1 MPKNRLISGTMILYM
16 KQNEQQ
22 VAGSETMTYH
32 RIVASQPGGPEVLQV
47 IEEELR
53 PPADNQVR
61 IRVLAASVSRPDI
74 SVMQGK
80 SLYNGTPLGQKF
92 PFTPGYAV
100 IGEVDAVGANVS
112 GVVTGAQVAAL
123 TVTGGYSEYLY
134 WRSDRL
140 IPVPDG
146 LDPGQAVTLVL
157 NYLVAYQ
164 ALHRAAKV
172 KAGEKALVIGA
183 SGGIGTALLQLG
195 NLAGLKLYGLASQSK
210 HDQLEEYGATL
221 IDYQSQDF
229 VEVIRRAEPGGL
241 EAVFDGMSGEYI
253 QRGLAVLGKG
263 GRLVSFGEPSGGL
276 PALFRM
282 LGTVLKT
289 NLLPGGKRIKLYGTS
304 TYFLG
309 NRQPYREDWATLF
322 ALLAEGRIQPV
333 IYRKLP
339 LLEAAQAN
347 TLMESGQVVGNVV
360 LVATDLAK

>member
-1 MPKNRLISGTMILYM
+1 
-16 KQNEQQ
+16 
-22 VAGSETMTYH
+22 
-32 RIVASQPGGPEVLQV
+32 LQV

-74 SVMQGK
+74 TVRQGK

-112 GVVTGAQVAAL
+112 GVVAGAQVAAL

-134 WRSDRL
+134 WRGDRL
-140 IPVPDG
+140 IPVPAG
-146 LDPGQAVTLVL
+146 LDPAKAVTLVL
-157 NYLVAYQ
+157 NYLVAFQ

-210 HDQLEEYGATL
+210 HPQLARYGAVL
-221 IDYQSQDF
+221 VDYTAQYF

-241 EAVFDGMSGEYI
+241 EAVFDGMSGGYI
-253 QRGLAVLGKG
+253 QRGLQVLGKG

-276 PALFRM
+276 PALSRL
-282 LGTVLKT
+282 LGTVIKT
-289 NLLPGGKRIKLYGTS
+289 NLLPNGRRIALYGTS

-309 NRQPYREDWATLF
+309 NRQPYVEDWASLF
-322 ALLAEGRIQPV
+322 GLLAEGKIQPV
-333 IYRKLP
+333 IHQKYP
-339 LLEAAQAN
+339 ILEAAQAN
-347 TLMESGQVVGNVV
+347 AMLESGQVVGNVV
-360 LVATDLAK
+360 LVAAD